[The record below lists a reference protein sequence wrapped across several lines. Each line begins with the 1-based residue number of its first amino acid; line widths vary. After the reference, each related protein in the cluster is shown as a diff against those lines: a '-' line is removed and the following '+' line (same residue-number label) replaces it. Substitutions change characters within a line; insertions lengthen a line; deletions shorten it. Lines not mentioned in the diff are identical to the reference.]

1 MFYATDILFICLMT
15 CVDNSPSW
23 GLLRYAPEAEWISL
37 IYVDNKPLKRCK
49 ISVARTLEQC
59 EDPYWGNY
67 IYMLVLVYGYVKY
80 GFVLSKAICWGRT
93 IGLKI
98 IVLCSIQLE

>member
-1 MFYATDILFICLMT
+1 MFSYATDIIFICLMT

-49 ISVARTLEQC
+49 ISIGRTSEQC
-59 EDPYWGNY
+59 EDAYWGN
-67 IYMLVLVYGYVKY
+67 YMLVLVYMAM
-80 GFVLSKAICWGRT
+80 LSTDLFYLRQFA
-93 IGLKI
+93 
-98 IVLCSIQLE
+98 

>member
-1 MFYATDILFICLMT
+1 MFYANDILFICLMT

-37 IYVDNKPLKRCK
+37 ICIDNQPLKRCK

-59 EDPYWGNY
+59 EDAYWGN
-67 IYMLVLVYGYVKY
+67 YMLVLVYGYVKY
-80 GFVLSKAICWGRT
+80 GFVLSKAIFSSRT

>member
-1 MFYATDILFICLMT
+1 MFHATDIIFICLMT
-15 CVDNSPSW
+15 CVNNSPSW

-49 ISVARTLEQC
+49 ISIGRTFEQC
-59 EDPYWGNY
+59 EDAYWGNY
-67 IYMLVLVYGYVKY
+67 IYVVLIYGYVKY
-80 GFVLSKAICWGRT
+80 GFILSKAICLSRT